1 MPRAQDAEER
11 PNNPSHFL
19 HCTWTCR
26 CREAQEVRERPSME
40 VRCGAMFD
48 HCKWLN
54 MKESENRA
62 FRFPCPEKSRMD

>member
-11 PNNPSHFL
+11 PDNPLHFL

-40 VRCGAMFD
+40 VRCPVG
-48 HCKWLN
+48 
-54 MKESENRA
+54 EPSETSA
-62 FRFPCPEKSRMD
+62 